1 MTEVLGKKKK
11 VRNRLGQITWKD
23 ETEIQLWLVILEFC
37 ESNNIELPWDEITKL
52 LSPDLSK
59 DAVLSHA
66 RRLQE
71 GRICHGLSGLLI
83 GTRDDYNR
91 DDDLQLSLVIRQ
103 VCNLQCIT
111 SDWDEIARSMSEKVT
126 TDLSKPKI
134 LSAQAIKQHL
144 ARYQKKRRERGL
156 PAPPPLLRGDYPA
169 LSESSKTPIVAEI
182 LPSVASS
189 SRKNQEPLNQYEKEW
204 EDNDDALHHEDSVS
218 FQGFQGFDNID
229 NDGLF

>member
-1 MTEVLGKKKK
+1 M
-11 VRNRLGQITWKD
+11 
-23 ETEIQLWLVILEFC
+23 ILEFC

-59 DAVLSHA
+59 DAVL
-66 RRLQE
+66 
-71 GRICHGLSGLLI
+71 CHGLSGLLI

-204 EDNDDALHHEDSVS
+204 EGIVHLSRSSSCSA
-218 FQGFQGFDNID
+218 
-229 NDGLF
+229 